1 MKYHCFANSDKL
13 SSNQRGFTL
22 VELLVV
28 IAIIGILI
36 GMLLPAVQA
45 VREASRRTACQNN
58 FRQIGLAVANYK
70 SSRQKLPPGR
80 LGCDDIG
87 EDREV
92 AACPPGLSSEE
103 KNGASGFVPLL
114 SFLELANLEQ
124 QLAVNDGGLWN
135 RDVDDL
141 LWWQNFP
148 GKREG
153 ILEELPIM
161 WCPSE
166 NGDRISNVY
175 QPVTAATSSYAFSN
189 GSLGPSS
196 KFYITKYKNN
206 GAFVYKTPRTL
217 AEVDDGLS
225 SSFFVGEVI
234 RPDIWES
241 SNVWSYTIAN
251 ADCLRST
258 DNPLNTLPGAGDV
271 LERRNGAFASSHP
284 GGSLFLYGDGHVGFI
299 SDSVE
304 QQLYQELSTINGGEA
319 IGSTP

>member
-1 MKYHCFANSDKL
+1 MVAFGIAMLTICCGGKISLASEK
-13 SSNQRGFTL
+13 GFWK
-22 VELLVV
+22 
-28 IAIIGILI
+28 
-36 GMLLPAVQA
+36 
-45 VREASRRTACQNN
+45 SCQSC
-58 FRQIGLAVANYK
+58 GA
-70 SSRQKLPPGR
+70 PG
-80 LGCDDIG
+80 
-87 EDREV
+87 
-92 AACPPGLSSEE
+92 
-103 KNGASGFVPLL
+103 
-114 SFLELANLEQ
+114 
-124 QLAVNDGGLWN
+124 
-135 RDVDDL
+135 
-141 LWWQNFP
+141 
-148 GKREG
+148 
-153 ILEELPIM
+153 
-161 WCPSE
+161 E